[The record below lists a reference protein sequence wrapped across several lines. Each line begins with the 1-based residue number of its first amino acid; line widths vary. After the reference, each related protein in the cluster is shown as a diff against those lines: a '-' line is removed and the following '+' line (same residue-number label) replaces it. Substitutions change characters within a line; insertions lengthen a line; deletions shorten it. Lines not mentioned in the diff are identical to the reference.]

1 MRTGA
6 GKARSNVFFGDLC
19 PSTRK
24 RSLKT
29 IAAKFKQRENWVNL
43 LPIKECKNP
52 LQKRKEKKDKETF
65 TFSPPQTVKGQTRK
79 LDEIMTGGNLS
90 D

>member
-43 LPIKECKNP
+43 LPIKVCKNI
-52 LQKRKEKKDKETF
+52 LQKKKKKKV
-65 TFSPPQTVKGQTRK
+65 SRSRHLKLSKVK
-79 LDEIMTGGNLS
+79 LGNWTKS
-90 D
+90 